1 MLPLRDLN
9 DMEDLWGLRSAG
21 ALMNLPSTGVSVL
34 RWTRKTAGPFQ
45 FDIET
50 SQDFMMFSMVLLPM
64 DACSRVDDTVI
75 WDGPIEGGS
84 VRLIDS
90 RTIERTGFESPSPFD
105 LLHIHF
111 SLGELRATARRFGID
126 FEDFEPRDGPLYRDD
141 RVGRLLGAQLVAAL
155 DADGAAGRM
164 YADGIAQSLVAHLLR
179 SYGRV
184 VHAEAP
190 PAHEGLQAAFDHVER
205 HPHEPLSVARLARLA
220 EMSEFHFARRFKQ
233 RYGLT
238 PHAHLVAARLRLAKA
253 DLAFSDKNILQIA
266 MDCGFSDSSH
276 LARLFRRTEG
286 MTPQVYR
293 QARRQ

>member
-141 RVGRLLGAQLVAAL
+141 HVGRLLGAQLVAAL
-155 DADGAAGRM
+155 VRMARPGACMPTASRN
-164 YADGIAQSLVAHLLR
+164 R
-179 SYGRV
+179 WWRTCC
-184 VHAEAP
+184 
-190 PAHEGLQAAFDHVER
+190 AATGAWSM
-205 HPHEPLSVARLARLA
+205 P
-220 EMSEFHFARRFKQ
+220 RR
-233 RYGLT
+233 R
-238 PHAHLVAARLRLAKA
+238 
-253 DLAFSDKNILQIA
+253 
-266 MDCGFSDSSH
+266 
-276 LARLFRRTEG
+276 RRTK
-286 MTPQVYR
+286 
-293 QARRQ
+293 ACRRPSTTWSAIRTSR